1 MALNKKDLQEAE
13 KIVKRINDLYKQMGE
28 DVKFPMPDASST
40 LQDFIAIQKLLKETE
55 ATQKSIADEAE
66 RVAKAFKEAEDA
78 QRDLEEEAKELFGA
92 IAATVDEMKKFG
104 SGQAMAVKSAKN
116 LQNVSKDFLDIQQGL
131 VEASTEDLEKLAKKA
146 ELEREN
152 LIVAQDILSKKAVL
166 SEQEKATLANIENGL
181 LKQGGL
187 HDAIVAK
194 IKEQVKES
202 ARVDKQMGNLGAG
215 VEAVKGGLD
224 KIGMGALGK
233 AMGLDD
239 ALKKTREQVKAGEAG
254 NSQLSAQAALAKNV
268 GKNLAKAFGPLAI
281 AIAALGQLVKAFKAV
296 DKSSGEIA
304 KSQGISVAE
313 AKEQVALA
321 NQQALASG
329 DVLVN
334 TQDLVDAQRTLNAA
348 MGTSMQFPA
357 QMALDINTM
366 AEKMGLTGEAQAFF
380 AKQQLKGSGTI
391 KEQLQG
397 IGEITMQ
404 LNEQSGV
411 TMNLKDI
418 QEGVAKASA
427 TQRLAA
433 AGNTKEL
440 ANQVYQSKLLGLE
453 AADLEGVQNS
463 LLDFEQSIAAEME
476 AELMTGKQLNLEG
489 ARAAAL
495 RGDQAALAA
504 EMRKEIGTIAEFE
517 GMNVLQRE
525 ALAKAFGVN
534 VEQMTKM
541 LEQQKILGQLQGS
554 DYESQSAAQ
563 KAYNA
568 LVDEGM
574 SHEQAL
580 QKMKLSGIDDIFAA
594 QLKSASQAD
603 RMNALTERLSDLFIG
618 IAEPLMTLLD
628 PLLVVLTEIVN
639 LVSYVLAPAFKAI
652 KDTVTGIQAIFSGN
666 VESLNKMQMILGS
679 IATVAGTFFATFK
692 GIKAVQA
699 GILALKTAY
708 NAKQKQG
715 IALTIKDAAIG
726 FKDSAQKVIAGAWK
740 SLGTI
745 PVIGAGLA
753 AAAAIAGIL
762 FLNQKAKTKS
772 AGDVSIDPRGGPI
785 VSSPQEGTIFQG
797 TRNDG
802 VSMGPGEG
810 LTARSQ
816 VALAN
821 QQALATGEIAKSQGI
836 SVTEVKERAGGGSM
850 EETNTLLRQL
860 IAAVN
865 SGGNVYLDG
874 NKVGKSLAIA
884 TSNMG

>member
-1 MALNKKDLQEAE
+1 MKFDPKKNLKDLNL
-13 KIVKRINDLYKQMGE
+13 VKKQ
-28 DVKFPMPDASST
+28 
-40 LQDFIAIQKLLKETE
+40 
-55 ATQKSIADEAE
+55 
-66 RVAKAFKEAEDA
+66 
-78 QRDLEEEAKELFGA
+78 LEEITKIYARLGEKNPFEGMKPEEFNIEDFRLLSIYLKDAKSEADSLFGA
-92 IAATVDEMKKFG
+92 MDRVKEEVDEIFGGLNAITDEITQGKQGFALTKKT
-104 SGQAMAVKSAKN
+104 VKS
-116 LQNVSKDFLDIQQGL
+116 LTSVMGDVKDITDGI
-131 VEASTEDLEKLAKKA
+131 VEGNSADLEKLLLKA
-146 ELEREN
+146 AAEEKNLTAARDLLMAHEN
-152 LIVAQDILSKKAVL
+152 INDENSKEYIAL
-166 SEQEKATLANIENGL
+166 QNINGL
-181 LKQGGL
+181 LDKQEGL
-187 HDAIVAK
+187 YGKITDAIGEALTIEGEV
-194 IKEQVKES
+194 ES
-202 ARVDKQMGNLGAG
+202 QLGG
-215 VEAVKGGLD
+215 VGKAVEGVKGVLDTVGL
-224 KIGMGALGK
+224 GSLGK
-233 AMGLDD
+233 AMGLD
-239 ALKKTREQVKAGEAG
+239 
-254 NSQLSAQAALAKNV
+254 SALANTKKLTKEAINTGKPFNAMGHLTKEV
-268 GKNLAKAFGPLAI
+268 GANLAKAFGPLAI
-281 AIAALGQLVKAFKAV
+281 AVAALGQLIKAFKAV

-304 KSQGISVAE
+304 KSQGISVTE

-321 NQQALASG
+321 NQQALVSG
-329 DVLVN
+329 DILVN

-357 QMALDINTM
+357 QMAIDINTM

-380 AKQQLKGSGTI
+380 AKQQLKGKGAI
-391 KEQLQG
+391 VDQLQS

-411 TMNLKDI
+411 TMNIKDI
-418 QEGVAKASA
+418 QEGIGKATA

-476 AELMTGKQLNLEG
+476 AELMTGRQLNLEG

-534 VEQMTKM
+534 IEQMTKM
-541 LEQQKILGQLQGS
+541 LEQQQILEQLQGS
-554 DYESQSAAQ
+554 QFKSQSEAQ

-568 LVDEGM
+568 RVQEGM

-580 QKMKLSGIDDIFAA
+580 ADMKLSGIDDTFAA

-603 RMNALTERLSDLFIG
+603 RMNALTERLADLFIG
-618 IAEPLMTLLD
+618 IAEPLMTVLD

-639 LVSYVLAPAFKAI
+639 LVSYVLAPAFKLI

-699 GILALKTAY
+699 GINVLSTAY
-708 NAKQKQG
+708 TAIQKKGLG
-715 IALTIKDAAIG
+715 ITIKEKAVGFGKAAADVIG
-726 FKDSAQKVIAGAWK
+726 KAWS
-740 SLGTI
+740 SLGSI

-753 AAAAIAGIL
+753 AAAAVAGIL
-762 FLNQKAKTKS
+762 FLNQKAKKK
-772 AGDVSIDPRGGPI
+772 GDVSIDPRGGPI
-785 VSSPQEGTIFQG
+785 VTSPQEGTIFQG

-810 LTARSQ
+810 LTARS
-816 VALAN
+816 
-821 QQALATGEIAKSQGI
+821 
-836 SVTEVKERAGGGSM
+836 RAGGGSM

-865 SGGNVYLDG
+865 SGGDVFLDG
-874 NKVGKSLAIA
+874 NKVGQSLALS
-884 TSNMG
+884 TSNMGN

>member
-1 MALNKKDLQEAE
+1 MNKKELNEQKQQLAFIKGNLAE
-13 KIVKRINDLYKQMGE
+13 IDKLYKRLGE
-28 DVKFPMPDASST
+28 
-40 LQDFIAIQKLLKETE
+40 
-55 ATQKSIADEAE
+55 
-66 RVAKAFKEAEDA
+66 
-78 QRDLEEEAKELFGA
+78 
-92 IAATVDEMKKFG
+92 
-104 SGQAMAVKSAKN
+104 
-116 LQNVSKDFLDIQQGL
+116 QNPFEGMDTKDFLDPNKFKELSEYLNDAKKEADGLFGAMDRVKEEVDEIFGGLNAITDEITKGKQGFAL
-131 VEASTEDLEKLAKKA
+131 TKKTVKSLTGIMGDVKDITDGIVEGNSEDLEKLLLKAQVEGKNLGTAQELLQSKVDQGTATAQEIIALENVKGILGDQEGLYQRILDSIDKVKKQED
-146 ELEREN
+146 ELADKMGN
-152 LIVAQDILSKKAVL
+152 VGVAVKAV
-166 SEQEKATLANIENGL
+166 
-181 LKQGGL
+181 GG
-187 HDAIVAK
+187 A
-194 IKEQVKES
+194 
-202 ARVDKQMGNLGAG
+202 
-215 VEAVKGGLD
+215 LD

-239 ALKKTREQVKAGEAG
+239 ALKKTKEQVKAGKAG
-254 NSQLSAQAALAKNV
+254 TSQLSTQAALAKNV
-268 GKNLAKAFGPLAI
+268 GANLTKAFGGVALFV
-281 AIAALGQLVKAFKAV
+281 AALGQLVKAFKAV

-304 KSQGISVAE
+304 KSQGISVTE

-348 MGTSMQFPA
+348 MGTSIQFPA

-418 QEGVAKASA
+418 QEGIGKATA

-495 RGDQAALAA
+495 KGDQAALAA

-568 LVDEGM
+568 LVGEGM

-580 QKMKLSGIDDIFAA
+580 QKMKLSGIDDAFAA

-618 IAEPLMTLLD
+618 IAEPLMTVLD

-699 GILALKTAY
+699 GILALKTAS
-708 NAKQKQG
+708 NEKEKQG
-715 IALTIKDAAIG
+715 IMLTLRKKAIG
-726 FKDSAQKVIAGAWK
+726 FGDAAQSVIGNAWK

-753 AAAAIAGIL
+753 AAAAVAGIL
-762 FLNQKAKTKS
+762 FLNQKAKKKS

-810 LTARSQ
+810 LTARS
-816 VALAN
+816 
-821 QQALATGEIAKSQGI
+821 
-836 SVTEVKERAGGGSM
+836 RAGGGSM

-865 SGGNVYLDG
+865 SGGDVFLDG
-874 NKVGKSLAIA
+874 NKVGQSLALS
-884 TSNMG
+884 TSNMGN

>member
-1 MALNKKDLQEAE
+1 MNKKELNEQKKQLAFIKGNLAE
-13 KIVKRINDLYKQMGE
+13 IDKLYKRLGE
-28 DVKFPMPDASST
+28 QNPFEGMDA
-40 LQDFIAIQKLLKETE
+40 
-55 ATQKSIADEAE
+55 
-66 RVAKAFKEAEDA
+66 
-78 QRDLEEEAKELFGA
+78 
-92 IAATVDEMKKFG
+92 
-104 SGQAMAVKSAKN
+104 
-116 LQNVSKDFLDIQQGL
+116 KDFLDPSKFKELSEYLNDAKKEADGLFGAMDRVKEEVDEIFGGLNAITDEITKGKQGFAL
-131 VEASTEDLEKLAKKA
+131 TKKTVKSLTGIMGDVKDITDGIVEGNSEDLTKLLLKA
-146 ELEREN
+146 EAERKNLGTAQELLQSKVDQGTATAQEIIALEN
-152 LIVAQDILSKKAVL
+152 VNGLIDDQEGLYKRILDSIDKVKTQEDELADKMGNVGVAVKAV
-166 SEQEKATLANIENGL
+166 
-181 LKQGGL
+181 GG
-187 HDAIVAK
+187 A
-194 IKEQVKES
+194 
-202 ARVDKQMGNLGAG
+202 
-215 VEAVKGGLD
+215 LD

-239 ALKKTREQVKAGEAG
+239 ALKKTKEQVKAGEAG
-254 NSQLSAQAALAKNV
+254 TSQLSAQAALAKNV
-268 GKNLAKAFGPLAI
+268 GANLTKAFGGVALF
-281 AIAALGQLVKAFKAV
+281 IAALGQLVKAFKAV

-304 KSQGISVAE
+304 KSQGISVKE
-313 AKEQVALA
+313 ARQQVALA

-334 TQDLVDAQRTLNAA
+334 TQDLVDAQRTLNTV
-348 MGTSMQFPA
+348 MGTSMQFPKE
-357 QMALDINTM
+357 MALDVNTM
-366 AEKMGLTGEAQAFF
+366 AEKLGLSGEAQAFF
-380 AKQQLKGSGTI
+380 AKQTLKGKGAITA
-391 KEQLQG
+391 QLQD
-397 IGEITMQ
+397 ISDITMQ

-411 TMNLKDI
+411 TMNIKDI

-433 AGNTKEL
+433 KGNTKEL

-495 RGDQAALAA
+495 RGDQTALAA

-541 LEQQKILGQLQGS
+541 LEQQKILEQLQGS
-554 DYESQSAAQ
+554 QFKSQSEAQ

-568 LVDEGM
+568 RVQEGM

-580 QKMKLSGIDDIFAA
+580 ADMKLSGIDDAFAA

-618 IAEPLMTLLD
+618 IAEPLMTVLD
-628 PLLVVLTEIVN
+628 PLLMVLTEIVN
-639 LVSYVLAPAFKAI
+639 LVSYVLAPAFKLI
-652 KDTVTGIQAIFSGN
+652 KETVTGISAIFSGN
-666 VESLNKMQMILGS
+666 VEQLTTMQKVLGS
-679 IATVAGTFFATFK
+679 IATVAGTFYATFK
-692 GIKAVQA
+692 GIKAVQQ
-699 GILALKTAY
+699 GIVALKTVQAGQEK
-708 NAKQKQG
+708 ASLALSLRQKASDFG
-715 IALTIKDAAIG
+715 KAAADVIG
-726 FKDSAQKVIAGAWK
+726 GAWK

-762 FLNQKAKTKS
+762 FLNQKAKKK
-772 AGDVSIDPRGGPI
+772 GDVSIDPRGGPI
-785 VSSPQEGTIFQG
+785 VTSPQEGTIFQG

-810 LTARSQ
+810 LTARS
-816 VALAN
+816 
-821 QQALATGEIAKSQGI
+821 
-836 SVTEVKERAGGGSM
+836 RAGGVSM
-850 EETNTLLRQL
+850 EETNKLLREL

-865 SGGNVYLDG
+865 SGGDVFLDG
-874 NKVGKSLAIA
+874 NKVGQSLVLA
-884 TSNMG
+884 TSNMGN

>member
-1 MALNKKDLQEAE
+1 MNKKELNEQKQQLAFIKGNLAE
-13 KIVKRINDLYKQMGE
+13 IDKLYKRLGE
-28 DVKFPMPDASST
+28 QNPFAGIDAEEF
-40 LQDFIAIQKLLKETE
+40 LDPKK
-55 ATQKSIADEAE
+55 
-66 RVAKAFKEAEDA
+66 FKELSEYLNDA
-78 QRDLEEEAKELFGA
+78 KKEANSLFGA
-92 IAATVDEMKKFG
+92 MDQIKEEVDEIFSGLNAVTDEITKGRQGFNLTKKTMKSLTG
-104 SGQAMAVKSAKN
+104 IMGDVK
-116 LQNVSKDFLDIQQGL
+116 DITDGI
-131 VEASTEDLEKLAKKA
+131 VEGNSEDLEKLLLKAQVEGKNLGTAQELLQSKVDQGTATAQEIIALENVKGILGDQEGLYQRILDSIDKVKKQED
-146 ELEREN
+146 ELADKMGN
-152 LIVAQDILSKKAVL
+152 VGVAVKAV
-166 SEQEKATLANIENGL
+166 
-181 LKQGGL
+181 GG
-187 HDAIVAK
+187 A
-194 IKEQVKES
+194 
-202 ARVDKQMGNLGAG
+202 
-215 VEAVKGGLD
+215 LD

-239 ALKKTREQVKAGEAG
+239 ALKNTKKLQKEAIAS
-254 NSQLSAQAALAKNV
+254 NKPFNAQAHLTSEV
-268 GKNLAKAFGPLAI
+268 GANLAKAFGPLAI
-281 AIAALGQLVKAFKAV
+281 AVALLGQLMKAFKAI

-304 KSQGISVAE
+304 KSQGISAAE
-313 AKEQVALA
+313 SRQLVALA
-321 NQQALASG
+321 NEQAVASG
-329 DVLVN
+329 DILVS
-334 TQDLVDAQRTLNAA
+334 TDDIVKAQSELNALL
-348 MGTSMQFPA
+348 GTSAQFPA
-357 QMALDINTM
+357 QMALDMNM
-366 AEKMGLTGEAQAFF
+366 MSEKMTLTGEASAFF

-397 IGEITMQ
+397 VSEVVLK
-404 LNEQSGV
+404 LNEASGLSI
-411 TMNLKDI
+411 NQKEI
-418 QEGVAKASA
+418 QEGIAKLSAS
-427 TQRLAA
+427 QRLTA

-495 RGDQAALAA
+495 KGDQAALAA

-568 LVDEGM
+568 LVGEGM

-580 QKMKLSGIDDIFAA
+580 QKMKLSGIDDAFAA

-618 IAEPLMTLLD
+618 IAEPLMTVLD

-699 GILALKTAY
+699 GILALKTAS
-708 NAKQKQG
+708 NEKEKQG
-715 IALTIKDAAIG
+715 IMLTLRKKAVGFGEAAQSVIG
-726 FKDSAQKVIAGAWK
+726 NAWK

-753 AAAAIAGIL
+753 AAAAVAGIL
-762 FLNQKAKTKS
+762 FLNQKAKKKS

-810 LTARSQ
+810 LTALSGRQRVAGKWWIGFLSPSIVPCPPILFLRSYHPS
-816 VALAN
+816 L
-821 QQALATGEIAKSQGI
+821 LFHG
-836 SVTEVKERAGGGSM
+836 SVFVPFFPPFLVDMYAYDNRITVYQI
-850 EETNTLLRQL
+850 QL
-860 IAAVN
+860 IY
-865 SGGNVYLDG
+865 YL
-874 NKVGKSLAIA
+874 SP
-884 TSNMG
+884 

>member
-1 MALNKKDLQEAE
+1 MALNKRDLKEAE

-28 DVKFPMPDASST
+28 DTKFPMPDASST
-40 LQDFIAIQKLLKETE
+40 LQDFIAIQKVLKETE
-55 ATQKSIADEAE
+55 ALQKSIAAEAE
-66 RVAKAFKEAEDA
+66 REAKAKEESAKA

-92 IAATVDEMKKFG
+92 IAATVDEMNDFR
-104 SGQAMAVKSAKN
+104 SGQQMAVKSAKN
-116 LQNVSKDFLDIQQGL
+116 LQGVSKDFLDIQQGIT
-131 VEASTEDLEKLAKKA
+131 EASTEDLEKLALKA
-146 ELEREN
+146 AREKEN
-152 LIVAQDILSKKAVL
+152 LITAQTLLKNKKEAEGLSN
-166 SEQEKATLANIENGL
+166 QELATLNNINNGL
-181 LKQGGL
+181 LNSDGL
-187 HDAIVAK
+187 HAQILEK
-194 IKEQVKES
+194 IKEQAEES
-202 ARVDKQMGNLGAG
+202 AKVDKQMGNLGAG

-239 ALKKTREQVKAGEAG
+239 ALKKTREQVEAGEAG
-254 NSQLSAQAALAKNV
+254 TSQLSAQAALAKNV

-281 AIAALGQLVKAFKAV
+281 ALAALGQLIKAFKAV

-304 KSQGISVAE
+304 KSQGISVKE
-313 AKEQVALA
+313 AKAQVALA
-321 NQQALASG
+321 NEQALASG

-334 TQDLVDAQRTLNAA
+334 TQDLVDAQRTLNAI
-348 MGTSMQFPA
+348 MGTSMQFPKE
-357 QMALDINTM
+357 MAIDVNTM
-366 AEKMGLTGEAQAFF
+366 AEKLGLSGEAQAFF
-380 AKQQLKGSGTI
+380 AKETLKGKGAITA
-391 KEQLQG
+391 QLQD
-397 IGEITMQ
+397 ISDITMQ

-411 TMNLKDI
+411 TMNIKDI

-541 LEQQKILGQLQGS
+541 LEQQKILEQLQGS
-554 DYESQSAAQ
+554 QFKSQSEAQ

-568 LVDEGM
+568 RVQEGM

-580 QKMKLSGIDDIFAA
+580 ADMKLSGIDDTFAA

-603 RMNALTERLSDLFIG
+603 RMNALTERLADLFIG
-618 IAEPLMTLLD
+618 IAEPLMTVLD

-639 LVSYVLAPAFKAI
+639 LVSYVLAPAFGLI

-666 VESLNKMQMILGS
+666 VEQLTTMQNILGS

-692 GIKAVQA
+692 GIKAVQT
-699 GILALKTAY
+699 GINALSTAY
-708 NAKQKQG
+708 TAIQKKG
-715 IALTIKDAAIG
+715 LALTIREKAVGFAKSAADVIG
-726 FKDSAQKVIAGAWK
+726 GAWK

-762 FLNQKAKTKS
+762 FLNNKAKKKS
-772 AGDVSIDPRGGPI
+772 AGDVSIDPKGGPI

-810 LTARSQ
+810 LTARS
-816 VALAN
+816 
-821 QQALATGEIAKSQGI
+821 
-836 SVTEVKERAGGGSM
+836 RAGGGSM
-850 EETNTLLRQL
+850 EETNKLLREL
-860 IAAVN
+860 ISAVN
-865 SGGNVYLDG
+865 SGGDVFLDG
-874 NKVGKSLAIA
+874 NKVGQSLVLA
-884 TSNMG
+884 TSNMGN

>member
-1 MALNKKDLQEAE
+1 MNKKELQKQKEQLAFIKGNLAE
-13 KIVKRINDLYKQMGE
+13 IDKLYKRLGE
-28 DVKFPMPDASST
+28 
-40 LQDFIAIQKLLKETE
+40 
-55 ATQKSIADEAE
+55 
-66 RVAKAFKEAEDA
+66 
-78 QRDLEEEAKELFGA
+78 
-92 IAATVDEMKKFG
+92 
-104 SGQAMAVKSAKN
+104 
-116 LQNVSKDFLDIQQGL
+116 QNPFEGMDTKDFLDPNKFKELSEYLNDAKKEADGLFGAMDRVKEEVDEIFGGLNAITDEITKGKQGFAL
-131 VEASTEDLEKLAKKA
+131 TKKTVKSLTGIMGDVKDITDGIVEGNSEDLEKLLLKAQVEGKNLGTAQELLQSKVDQGTATAQEIIALENVKGILGDQEGLYQRILDSIDKVKKQED
-146 ELEREN
+146 ELADKMGN
-152 LIVAQDILSKKAVL
+152 VGVAVKAV
-166 SEQEKATLANIENGL
+166 
-181 LKQGGL
+181 GG
-187 HDAIVAK
+187 A
-194 IKEQVKES
+194 
-202 ARVDKQMGNLGAG
+202 
-215 VEAVKGGLD
+215 LD

-239 ALKKTREQVKAGEAG
+239 VLKKTKEQVKAGKAG
-254 NSQLSAQAALAKNV
+254 TSQLSTQAALAKNV
-268 GKNLAKAFGPLAI
+268 GANLTKAFGGVALFV
-281 AIAALGQLVKAFKAV
+281 AALGQLVKAFKAV

-304 KSQGISVAE
+304 KSQGISVTE

-357 QMALDINTM
+357 QMAIDINTM

-380 AKQQLKGSGTI
+380 AQQQLKGSGTI

-418 QEGVAKASA
+418 QEGIGKATA

-574 SHEQAL
+574 SHEAAL
-580 QKMKLSGIDDIFAA
+580 RKMELSGIDDIFAA

-618 IAEPLMTLLD
+618 IAEPLMTVLD

-692 GIKAVQA
+692 GIKAVQT

-715 IALTIKDAAIG
+715 IALTIRDAAIG
-726 FKDSAQKVIAGAWK
+726 FKDSATKVIGGAWK

-762 FLNQKAKTKS
+762 FLNQKAKKKS

-810 LTARSQ
+810 LTARS
-816 VALAN
+816 
-821 QQALATGEIAKSQGI
+821 
-836 SVTEVKERAGGGSM
+836 RAGGGSM

-865 SGGNVYLDG
+865 SGGDVFLDG
-874 NKVGKSLAIA
+874 NKVGQSLALS
-884 TSNMG
+884 TSNMGN